1 MVRGVFSET
10 IKRLRMARIFFL
22 ETIKNLRMVRVLFRY
37 YSVDKQNN

>member
-1 MVRGVFSET
+1 
-10 IKRLRMARIFFL
+10 MARVFFL